1 MKAFVV
7 DLDERENREVLC
19 KFHFD
24 RGGKNKLKYA
34 YYDNQAVSNMH
45 EVANKIKT
53 LIQKSLK
60 NNEYTLLNRNEIKE
74 AFFNPLQERLN
85 KTKVFLSHSHVDM
98 KNNDFL
104 GVKNIK
110 SFLEPTD
117 RSNLIFIDSL
127 FWDYKDDVLNELARY
142 DDISKIEDAFTL
154 ILRESL
160 ENMIKKCPYF
170 VFLQS
175 KNSVS
180 NQGLLR
186 NQDLLKITYSAWIYE
201 ELKIANTFIAD
212 TALQELHIKAMCVSY
227 DVTNLLRR
235 FKPISL
241 NGLCN
246 EIFST
251 LL

>member
-24 RGGKNKLKYA
+24 RGGKSKLEYA
-34 YYDNQAVSNMH
+34 YYDKQAVSNIH

-74 AFFNPLQERLN
+74 AFFSPFKPQL
-85 KTKVFLSHSHVDM
+85 KTVQVFLSHSHADRN
-98 KNNDFL
+98 KAL
-104 GVKNIK
+104 EVKNY
-110 SFLEPTD
+110 LENQTK
-117 RSNLIFIDSL
+117 RKVFIDSL
-127 FWDYKDDVLNELARY
+127 FWDYKDDVLNELADELAEY
-142 DDISKIEDAFTL
+142 NDISRIEDTFTL

-160 ENMIKKCPYF
+160 QDMIEKCPYF

-175 KNSVS
+175 KNSVP
-180 NQGLLR
+180 NQGLSR
-186 NQDLLKITYSAWIYE
+186 ITHSAWIYE
-201 ELKIANTFIAD
+201 ELKIANTFI
-212 TALQELHIKAMCVSY
+212 TGTTLKESHIKAMHVSY

-241 NGLCN
+241 DSLCKKIAPN
-246 EIFST
+246 LIT
-251 LL
+251 KDTK